1 MNYLLNVI
9 IDRDNII
16 NLCLYDLYT
25 LYCHPKV
32 LFFDNIFF
40 SVEVTSLEC
49 PKLLLSSGVQVNATI
64 QYLGA
69 QVISVD
75 SLKHSQVFLAQGKSF
90 SSFLYQVS
98 FSCTPGFIL
107 QGSHT
112 SSCRDDGWT
121 FCFVLNQN
129 MR

>member
-1 MNYLLNVI
+1 MKGI
-9 IDRDNII
+9 IDRDNVI

-25 LYCHPKV
+25 LHFHPKV

-49 PKLLLSSGVQVNATI
+49 PKLLLLPGVQVNATI

-69 QVISVD
+69 QVINVD
-75 SLKHSQVFLAQGKSF
+75 SLKNSQLALGKSF

>member
-25 LYCHPKV
+25 LCHPKI

-69 QVISVD
+69 QVINVD
-75 SLKHSQVFLAQGKSF
+75 SSKTVK
-90 SSFLYQVS
+90 
-98 FSCTPGFIL
+98 
-107 QGSHT
+107 
-112 SSCRDDGWT
+112 
-121 FCFVLNQN
+121 
-129 MR
+129 

>member
-1 MNYLLNVI
+1 MKGI

-32 LFFDNIFF
+32 LFFDNIFL

-69 QVISVD
+69 QVINVD
-75 SLKHSQVFLAQGKSF
+75 SLNTVK
-90 SSFLYQVS
+90 Y
-98 FSCTPGFIL
+98 C
-107 QGSHT
+107 
-112 SSCRDDGWT
+112 
-121 FCFVLNQN
+121 
-129 MR
+129 